1 MSTLFSPIAPALH
14 PDDIDALLPAITATL
29 ELLPALT
36 PAVAP
41 TDGVR
46 ALSDQTVELASALAG
61 VTDSLHM
68 MRQTQQM
75 AGRRLRAAREVLA
88 EWRREAAEGDEGALW
103 IDRGGWDARLRERRC
118 AAVCQ
123 DVLGGFEE
131 TCGRWRERL
140 LAGAAAA

>member
-1 MSTLFSPIAPALH
+1 LH
-14 PDDIDALLPAITATL
+14 PDVIESLLPTITATL
-29 ELLPALT
+29 DLLPALT
-36 PAVAP
+36 PADAP

-46 ALSDQTVELASALAG
+46 ALSDKTAELASALAG

-75 AGRRLRAAREVLA
+75 ASRRLRAARDVLA
-88 EWRREAAEGDEGALW
+88 EWRAEAARGDEGARW
-103 IDRGGWDARLRERRC
+103 IERGGWDVRLRERRC

-140 LAGAAAA
+140 LAGVAAAPAAASA